1 MRYLNRLCLILTI
14 CLMSLPLRADVV
26 KETWD
31 WVGQCKKIH
40 ADFKGVSG
48 TVCHFG
54 DSITYCNGYARWPRY
69 GQGMKPSDKEVVKWM
84 HVQSQ
89 VPHAPADHASN
100 FKAILE
106 AWKNDGF
113 FIAAV
118 DRPDNGSFTAQ
129 SGITTEQYLAGTY
142 NLPPVED
149 MLNNYYPDIVILM
162 LGTNDA
168 SHNRPVAAFSK
179 DLEAIVMHIL
189 WKDGK
194 QSKTFRGT
202 IPVLSTIPP
211 KKDDMQDVEAYNR
224 AIVLLATKYQLPLI
238 DYCGEILSRHP
249 NDWLGTL
256 IDLDGIH
263 PTFGDAS
270 ADPYANGGENLKKS
284 GYLLRGFLT
293 VQKVKEIMTKVMG
306 MTLPT
311 N

>member
-1 MRYLNRLCLILTI
+1 MRHLYKLCLAMTI
-14 CLMSLPLRADVV
+14 CLTALPLRAEIV

-40 ADFKGVSG
+40 ADFKGVPG

-54 DSITYCNGYARWPRY
+54 DSITYSNGYSQWARHGL
-69 GQGMKPSDKEVVKWM
+69 GQTAADKEVVKWM

-89 VPHAPADHASN
+89 FLQAPTDNARD
-100 FKAILE
+100 FKPILQ

-113 FIAAV
+113 FLAAV
-118 DRPDNGSFTAQ
+118 DRPDGGSFTAQ

-149 MLNNYYPDIVILM
+149 LLNNYNPDIVILM

-168 SHNRPVAAFSK
+168 SKNRPVAAFSK
-179 DLEAIVMHIL
+179 DLETIIMHIL

-202 IPVLSTIPP
+202 IAVLSTIPP
-211 KKDDMQDVEAYNR
+211 KKDDMQDVEAYNK
-224 AIVLLATKYQLPLI
+224 AIVILATKYQLPLI
-238 DYCGEILSRHP
+238 DYCGEVLSRHP

-256 IDLDGIH
+256 ISEDGVH
-263 PTFGDAS
+263 PSANNCA
-270 ADPYANGGENLKKS
+270 ADPYINNGENLGKC

-293 VQKVKEIMTKVMG
+293 VQKVKEVMTKVMG
-306 MTLPT
+306 MTLPAE
-311 N
+311 